1 MAHPIAAISTGNTV
15 SAIGILRLSG
25 ENCISIAGQV
35 FSAQSGQ
42 PLAEAPNRKLILGV
56 LRDVQG
62 RAIDQCMA
70 AVSRAP
76 HSYTGEDTVE
86 FHCHGSPAVLAAGL
100 DALYRAGARPAE
112 RGEFTKRAFLNGG
125 DRPD

>member
-42 PLAEAPNRKLILGV
+42 PLTEAPNRKLILGV

-62 RAIDQCMA
+62 RAIDQ
-70 AVSRAP
+70 
-76 HSYTGEDTVE
+76 
-86 FHCHGSPAVLAAGL
+86 
-100 DALYRAGARPAE
+100 
-112 RGEFTKRAFLNGG
+112 
-125 DRPD
+125 